1 MKVLKVAL
9 DSGRYDLAAHAL
21 VFALVK
27 VSKNGQQ
34 PTNVKAAK
42 PTKASKVL
50 R

>member
-1 MKVLKVAL
+1 MKVLKAAL

-27 VSKNGQQ
+27 VSKNGKQ
-34 PTNVKAAK
+34 PANVKAK
-42 PTKASKVL
+42 PKKPSKVL